1 MNGKLLMVY
10 LLVLIFLVSLTVFA
24 GDSPQKLQLAYV
36 TEVINGNSIIVRY
49 PDGGVEE
56 IRYIGAD
63 APRLDECYG
72 DEALVYN
79 KNLVDGKNVW
89 LELGENQRNT
99 QGQLLVYAYLDA
111 VGKAMINSILI
122 SQGYATYEPTP
133 HNLKYNDLFKE
144 LQREAWRSGRKV
156 WCECHERCGEK
167 QEGNKKE
174 LSVSK
179 APKPCDCD
187 GPDLNCSDF
196 KSGKEAQNCY
206 DYCKKLG
213 YGDIFNLDGNDDG
226 EACESL

>member
-99 QGQLLVYAYLDA
+99 QGQLLV
-111 VGKAMINSILI
+111 
-122 SQGYATYEPTP
+122 
-133 HNLKYNDLFKE
+133 
-144 LQREAWRSGRKV
+144 
-156 WCECHERCGEK
+156 
-167 QEGNKKE
+167 
-174 LSVSK
+174 
-179 APKPCDCD
+179 
-187 GPDLNCSDF
+187 
-196 KSGKEAQNCY
+196 
-206 DYCKKLG
+206 
-213 YGDIFNLDGNDDG
+213 
-226 EACESL
+226 